1 MEKEKAIKKCIICKK
16 DNSKYK
22 CPNCKNNYCS
32 INCFNEHKKICIRNE
47 EKNNKIEDNLNS
59 NKPLNLDEDEDVILT
74 KDELNKLKNNKK
86 IMNMIKNKNLK
97 KIIKEIDNAKF
108 KKRTLEKIQKKDKN
122 FLNFTLEILKTLG
135 FLNEKGDFEIKNK

>member
-1 MEKEKAIKKCIICKK
+1 
-16 DNSKYK
+16 
-22 CPNCKNNYCS
+22 
-32 INCFNEHKKICIRNE
+32 
-47 EKNNKIEDNLNS
+47 
-59 NKPLNLDEDEDVILT
+59 
-74 KDELNKLKNNKK
+74 
-86 IMNMIKNKNLK
+86 MNMIKNKNLK